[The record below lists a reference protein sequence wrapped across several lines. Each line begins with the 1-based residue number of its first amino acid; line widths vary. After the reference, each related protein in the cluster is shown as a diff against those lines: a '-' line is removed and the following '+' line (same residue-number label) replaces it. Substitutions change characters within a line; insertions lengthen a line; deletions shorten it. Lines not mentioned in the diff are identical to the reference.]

1 MKGIMKLTIFCD
13 INNHSVEEKF
23 VAIKNA
29 NGGPKITQ
37 HEKAII
43 KSEITKNANFCF
55 LVNSFSIKD
64 KFFMGVNF

>member
-1 MKGIMKLTIFCD
+1 MKLAIFCT
-13 INNHSVEEKF
+13 INDQSVEEKF

-55 LVNSFSIKD
+55 LVNSLSISD
-64 KFFMGVNF
+64 KLFMSVTS